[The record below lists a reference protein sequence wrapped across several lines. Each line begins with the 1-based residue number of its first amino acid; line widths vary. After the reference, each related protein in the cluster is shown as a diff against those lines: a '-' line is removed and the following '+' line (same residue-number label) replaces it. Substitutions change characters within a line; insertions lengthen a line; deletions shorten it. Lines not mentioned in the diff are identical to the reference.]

1 MLSYKLFDLVADEL
15 SQVEAEL
22 FHGLNSGIHV
32 IDEVGNHILKSGGKR
47 FRPLIALLVSRFFN
61 YQGKHRIDLA
71 CALEYLHTATLL
83 HDDVVDNGKVRRGS
97 STANSVWGDKT
108 SVLVGDFLF
117 SYSFS
122 LLVRIGILNILKIFS
137 ETTSQMA
144 KGETFELNHLGNLDL
159 SEADYFSIITD
170 KTASLFSAACE
181 CSAILGEAQQEV
193 QHALRSYGLNLGIA
207 FQLIDDLLDYVA
219 SEEEFGKSIGKDLK
233 EKKVTLPLI
242 YTLRNLTDEKK
253 RKVQATLNKNVLSED
268 KVSWIIRLV
277 KDEGGFDCVLKQAK
291 KYSELAKENLRP
303 LPSSP
308 EKKAL
313 LEAADYVVERKS

>member
-1 MLSYKLFDLVADEL
+1 MNRLFDLVADEL
-15 SQVEAEL
+15 GQVEAEI
-22 FHGLNSGIHV
+22 FHGFNSGILL
-32 IDEVGNHILKSGGKR
+32 IDEVGTHILKSGGKR
-47 FRPLIALLVSRFFN
+47 FRPFISLLVSRFFK

-83 HDDVVDNGKVRRGS
+83 HDDVVDNGRVRRGS

-108 SVLVGDFLF
+108 SVLVGDFFF

-122 LLVRIGILNILKIFS
+122 LLVRIGILEILKIIS
-137 ETTSQMA
+137 DTTSQMA
-144 KGETFELNHLGNLDL
+144 KGETFELNHLGNLNL
-159 SEADYFSIITD
+159 SEEDYFSIIID

-181 CSAILGEAQQEV
+181 CSSILGEAHGEV
-193 QHALRSYGLNLGIA
+193 QQALRSYGLNLGIA

-242 YTLRNLTDEKK
+242 YTMRNLTDEKK
-253 RKVQATLNKNVLSED
+253 GKVQATLNRDVLSED
-268 KVSWIIRLV
+268 EVSWIIRLV
-277 KDEGGFDCVLKQAK
+277 KDEGGFDYVLKQAS
-291 KYSELAKENLRP
+291 KYSKLAKENLRP

-308 EKKAL
+308 EKTAL
-313 LEAADYVVERKS
+313 LDAADYVVERKT

>member
-1 MLSYKLFDLVADEL
+1 MNRLFDLVADEL

-61 YQGKHRIDLA
+61 YQGKHHIDLA

-83 HDDVVDNGKVRRGS
+83 HDDVVDNGRIRRGS
-97 STANSVWGDKT
+97 YTANSVWGDKT

-159 SEADYFSIITD
+159 SEEDYFSIITD

-193 QHALRSYGLNLGIA
+193 QHALGSYGLNLGIA

-291 KYSELAKENLRP
+291 KYSELAKENLRS

-308 EKKAL
+308 EKNAL
-313 LEAADYVVERKS
+313 LEAADYVVERKN

>member
-1 MLSYKLFDLVADEL
+1 MNRLFDLVADEL

-61 YQGKHRIDLA
+61 YQGKHHIDLA

-83 HDDVVDNGKVRRGS
+83 HDDVVDNGRIRRGS

-159 SEADYFSIITD
+159 SEEDYFSIITD

-193 QHALRSYGLNLGIA
+193 QHALGSYGLNLGIA

-291 KYSELAKENLRP
+291 KYSELAKENLRS

-308 EKKAL
+308 EKNAL
-313 LEAADYVVERKS
+313 LEAADYVVERKN

>member
-1 MLSYKLFDLVADEL
+1 MKSTKLFDLVADEL

-61 YQGKHRIDLA
+61 YQGKHHIDLA

-83 HDDVVDNGKVRRGS
+83 HDDVVDNGRVRRGS

-159 SEADYFSIITD
+159 SEEDYFSIITD

-181 CSAILGEAQQEV
+181 CSAILGEAQEEV

-268 KVSWIIRLV
+268 KVSCIIRLV

-291 KYSELAKENLRP
+291 KYSELAKENLRS